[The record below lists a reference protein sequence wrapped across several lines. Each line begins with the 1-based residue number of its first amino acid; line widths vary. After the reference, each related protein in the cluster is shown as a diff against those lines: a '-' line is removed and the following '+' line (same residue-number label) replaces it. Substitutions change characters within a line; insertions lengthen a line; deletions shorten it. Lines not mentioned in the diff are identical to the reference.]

1 MEAAQGFL
9 LKSKLPFHNSL
20 IRSLRSAVASPQRSV
35 TLTTSWTKNKI
46 KTSSAVLQSKGN
58 IRKRMTANHMGF
70 KMPPHID
77 ISRSTGN
84 LSVMVGKQLILTC
97 FIPNTGNE
105 SVSILLAWIRKA
117 FITHQIS
124 VNDIVRPNLLT
135 FIIFQVS
142 WIRHR
147 DAGILAVNNFVYTTS
162 HRIKVFH
169 QNGSSE
175 WRLSINPVEI
185 SDDGTYEC
193 QISTTPTTFHSMA
206 VRVVGKTQ

>member
-1 MEAAQGFL
+1 MH
-9 LKSKLPFHNSL
+9 SYL
-20 IRSLRSAVASPQRSV
+20 I
-35 TLTTSWTKNKI
+35 KY
-46 KTSSAVLQSKGN
+46 
-58 IRKRMTANHMGF
+58 
-70 KMPPHID
+70 D
-77 ISRSTGN
+77 
-84 LSVMVGKQLILTC
+84 
-97 FIPNTGNE
+97 
-105 SVSILLAWIRKA
+105 
-117 FITHQIS
+117 
-124 VNDIVRPNLLT
+124 DIVRSNFST

-206 VRVVGKTQ
+206 VRVVGKTK